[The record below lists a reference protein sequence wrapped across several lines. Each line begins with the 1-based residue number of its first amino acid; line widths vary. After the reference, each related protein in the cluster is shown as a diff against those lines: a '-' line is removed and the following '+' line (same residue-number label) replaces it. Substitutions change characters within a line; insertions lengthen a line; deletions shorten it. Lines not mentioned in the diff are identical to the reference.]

1 MTVVSVSL
9 TADLLEQLDEFVKES
24 GYSSRSEAMRLAVRD
39 VLSQFALQRLD
50 RGRAMA
56 TVTVIYEKVQRDV
69 NPRLMEFR
77 HEFDEYIHG
86 NMHLHISDNYCV
98 EIFIVE
104 GDFQNVLAFISKVR
118 AVRGIREVK
127 YMMTP
132 IEKSK

>member
-9 TADLLEQLDEFVKES
+9 TSDLLEQLDEFVKDS

-39 VLSQFALQRLD
+39 VLSQFALHRLEK
-50 RGRAMA
+50 GRAMA
-56 TVTVIYEKVQRDV
+56 TVTVIYEKAQRDV

-77 HEFDEYIHG
+77 HDFDELIYG
-86 NMHLHISDNYCV
+86 NMHLHMSDDFCV

-104 GDFQNVLAFISKVR
+104 GDFQGVLAFISKVR

-127 YMMTP
+127 YIMTP
-132 IEKSK
+132 LEE